1 MSPKKALLAGLVL
14 TVLATAAPLVNLMTV
29 DSIGDHV
36 RSAYPDWSA
45 ADVSKD
51 RTAITAYLVVVGVL
65 GLVGWLTTLAGV
77 SRGKRWTRWVGTTLF
92 AVGATVALID
102 VSVGGEAYKTIVPP
116 FHGTLGLLP
125 ALAGLVAVVALWRR
139 PVSSRT

>member
-1 MSPKKALLAGLVL
+1 MSPKKALVAGLLL
-14 TVLATAAPLVNLMTV
+14 TVLATAAPLVDLATV

-51 RTAITAYLVVVGVL
+51 RTAITVYLVAVGVL

-77 SRGKRWTRWVGTTLF
+77 NRGKRWTRWVGTTLF

-102 VSVGGEAYKTIVPP
+102 VSVGGEAYKTIVPL

-125 ALAGLVAVVALWRR
+125 ALVGLVAVVALWRR
-139 PVSSRT
+139 PVS